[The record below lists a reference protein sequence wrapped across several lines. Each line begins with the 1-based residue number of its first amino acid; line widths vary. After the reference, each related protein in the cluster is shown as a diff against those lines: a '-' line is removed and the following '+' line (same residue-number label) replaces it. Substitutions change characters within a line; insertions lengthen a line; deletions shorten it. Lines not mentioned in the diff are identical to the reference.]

1 MDGQAD
7 GAPRENLS
15 LLRRAPG
22 RMPTLVIR
30 LSQEELEAASDAAN
44 ALFGKPLL
52 DAVTAFVAHCIALH
66 RAQLAQVDEA
76 RQERLETTSTAVGKQ
91 APQYSSRWQLGFS

>member
-1 MDGQAD
+1 
-7 GAPRENLS
+7 
-15 LLRRAPG
+15 
-22 RMPTLVIR
+22 MPTLVIR

-66 RAQLAQVDEA
+66 QAQLGRVDEA
-76 RQERLETTSTAVGKQ
+76 RQERLEAASTAVRKQ
-91 APQYSSRWQLGFS
+91 APQYSSRWQLRVS